1 MRTWMAAST
10 ALFCFCLAVT
20 GTPAVGSEQAVPA
33 AQAGAPV
40 QMTSEVVPEAF
51 FPKPNHV
58 FEAVF
63 DGTVVLHSFVLQN
76 RGKAALEVKEVK
88 TG

>member
-1 MRTWMAAST
+1 MRSRIAVLTLLLCFYLAATIS
-10 ALFCFCLAVT
+10 
-20 GTPAVGSEQAVPA
+20 PAGGAGPA
-33 AQAGAPV
+33 AAAAEAGAPA
-40 QMTSEVVPEAF
+40 QMTPENVPEAF
-51 FPKPNHV
+51 FPEPRHTFK
-58 FEAVF
+58 AVF

>member
-1 MRTWMAAST
+1 M
-10 ALFCFCLAVT
+10 
-20 GTPAVGSEQAVPA
+20 TPEN
-33 AQAGAPV
+33 
-40 QMTSEVVPEAF
+40 VPEAF
-51 FPKPNHV
+51 FPEPRHTFK
-58 FEAVF
+58 AVF